1 MWLIY
6 LISILD
12 SLCVILI
19 IATVI
24 TGIVYTIGFV
34 GHLIESTDTY
44 SKDEGIMEMFAT
56 LKRTFG
62 ITFLILLPLAV
73 FTPTSKQAA
82 TIFSIGKTIE
92 YVQGNEKIKE
102 LPDTAIECLDKYLK
116 EYLAEKEEK

>member
-19 IATVI
+19 IATII

-34 GHLIESTDTY
+34 GHLLESTCTY
-44 SKDEGIMEMFAT
+44 SKDENIMEMFAT

-82 TIFSIGKTIE
+82 MIFSIGKTIE
-92 YVQGNEKIKE
+92 YVQGNEKIKD
-102 LPDTAIECLDKYLK
+102 LPDKAIECLDKYLE
-116 EYLAEKEEK
+116 EYLTEK